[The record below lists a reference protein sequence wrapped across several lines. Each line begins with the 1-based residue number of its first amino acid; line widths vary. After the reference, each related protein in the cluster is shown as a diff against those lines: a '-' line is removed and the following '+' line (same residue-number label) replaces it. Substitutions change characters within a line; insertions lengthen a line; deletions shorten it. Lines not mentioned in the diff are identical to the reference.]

1 MGRMT
6 LMMSLLF
13 VLFLLVMFLTLM
25 DREKLSFIAFG
36 VTLALSTVWLLHH
49 ASSIVNIQL

>member
-1 MGRMT
+1 
-6 LMMSLLF
+6 MMSLLF